1 MSSLCF
7 PCQVSG
13 FRCQVPPSILDI
25 DSPILKLA
33 LVPAQ
38 APALATATPPPS
50 APHLHTLHTLTACPL
65 LLASL
70 NSAVDT
76 TPCIALQPV
85 AREVQRLGPPKRVGL
100 GLPYDCPFRHVR
112 TGAAGDAYGCK
123 GGRCAVWRD
132 GAARRG
138 GAGRCGGG
146 GWWLGVRV
154 SRCDDWRDAYRRQPI
169 RLHRRCPSCLPD
181 TQRWMD
187 PATFGP
193 SWLPL

>member
-100 GLPYDCPFRHVR
+100 GLALTIVHFDMFALARQVMR
-112 TGAAGDAYGCK
+112 TGVRGVGVPC
-123 GGRCAVWRD
+123 
-132 GAARRG
+132 GAMGRRG
-138 GAGRCGGG
+138 VVGRGGVVEGAGG
-146 GWWLGVRV
+146 
-154 SRCDDWRDAYRRQPI
+154 
-169 RLHRRCPSCLPD
+169 
-181 TQRWMD
+181 
-187 PATFGP
+187 
-193 SWLPL
+193 